1 MFLKSFRENF
11 FDTNVLVSVFTS
23 HSGLCADLFKTI
35 LGRHDLVPIFG
46 EVVLKELERVFKSR
60 FGFSEEESKR
70 VVLELRNYL
79 VIPVPISPPKIN
91 VRDSDDAI
99 VLATAI
105 EAKADILVTGD
116 QDLLVL
122 EDSSGVKIVSPRT
135 LWEILSKY

>member
-1 MFLKSFRENF
+1 MRIF

-23 HSGLCADLFKTI
+23 ESGLCADLFKTI

-46 EVVLKELERVFKSR
+46 EFVLKELERVFKTR

-70 VVLELRNYL
+70 VILELRNYL
-79 VIPVPISPPKIN
+79 VVPIPTSPPKIP

-99 VLATAI
+99 VLAAAM

-122 EDSSGVKIVSPRT
+122 EDRSEIKIMSPRT
-135 LWEILSKY
+135 LLEIISK